1 MSTRRRFTDEFKNEA
16 VSFTRTSG
24 LSIAKA
30 AEDLGLSQS
39 TLNRWVNQAE
49 IDDGVKEGLNTDERK
64 RLAQL
69 ERENRILKEEREIL
83 KKAAAW
89 FARESETR

>member
-1 MSTRRRFTDEFKNEA
+1 MSTYRRYSEEFKAEA
-16 VSFTRTSG
+16 IAFVSSSG
-24 LSIAKA
+24 LSVSKA
-30 AEDLGLSQS
+30 AEDLGMAQT
-39 TLNRWVNQAE
+39 TLYRWVTQSD
-49 IDDGVKEGLNTDERK
+49 IDGGAKEGLTTDERK
-64 RLAQL
+64 RLMRL

>member
-1 MSTRRRFTDEFKNEA
+1 MSTYRRYSEEFKNEA
-16 VSFTRTSG
+16 VAFARSSG
-24 LSIAKA
+24 LSIARA
-30 AEDLGLSQS
+30 AEDLGMSES
-39 TLNRWVNQAE
+39 TLYRWVSQAE
-49 IDDGVKEGLNTDERK
+49 IDDGAKEGLTTEERK

>member
-1 MSTRRRFTDEFKNEA
+1 MSTYRRYSEEFKSEA
-16 VSFTRTSG
+16 IGLARSSG
-24 LSIAKA
+24 LSIAKV
-30 AEDLGLSQS
+30 AEDLGMAQS
-39 TLNRWVNQAE
+39 TLHRWVSQSE
-49 IDDGVKEGLNTDERK
+49 IDVGVNEGLTTDERK
-64 RLAQL
+64 RLMQL